1 MYMAYSKDGKRDV
14 QQGAINC
21 LTASDVCGQLYTSS
35 AYNNNENFAC
45 SRHVRRLPELNWAA

>member
-1 MYMAYSKDGKRDV
+1 MAYSKDGKRDV